1 MTDINRRGFVK
12 AVAAV
17 VPAAALIRPSA
28 SDARESIALPLDDE
42 LLHALGEAVLPT
54 ELDAAALTQVIGD
67 FQTWLEA
74 YEPNAELN
82 HGYGTGEI
90 RHTPNDPAPRWESQL
105 GALESE
111 AQRTL
116 GRSFGAADVEARRG
130 IVRAQLAN
138 DDTSRL
144 PRPYTARHVAIGLL
158 AYYYGT
164 AEASDLCYRR
174 AIGKNQCRPLRRSPE
189 EPAPLPSPER
199 GDRDA

>member
-1 MTDINRRGFVK
+1 MTDIDRRGFVK

-17 VPAAALIRPSA
+17 VPAAALIRPTA
-28 SDARESIALPLDDE
+28 SDTRKSIALPLDDE
-42 LLHALGEAVLPT
+42 LLRALGEAVLPT
-54 ELDAAALTQVIGD
+54 ELDAVALTRVIGD

-116 GRSFGAADVEARRG
+116 GRPFAVADVEARREM
-130 IVRAQLAN
+130 VRAQLAN

-144 PRPYTARHVAIGLL
+144 PRPHTASHVAVGLL
-158 AYYYGT
+158 AYYYAT
-164 AEASDLCYRR
+164 PEASDLCYRR
-174 AIGKNQCRPLRRSPE
+174 AIGKNSCRPLARSPE
-189 EPAPLPSPER
+189 EPAPLPGR

>member
-1 MTDINRRGFVK
+1 MTDITRRRFVES
-12 AVAAV
+12 VAAV
-17 VPAAALIRPSA
+17 VPAAALVRPIA
-28 SDARESIALPLDDE
+28 LDARESLALPLDDE
-42 LLHALGEAVLPT
+42 LLRALGEAVLPT
-54 ELDAAALTQVIGD
+54 EIDAAALTRVIGD
-67 FQTWLEA
+67 FQIWLEA

-82 HGYGTGEI
+82 HGYGTSEI

-111 AQRTL
+111 AQRRL
-116 GRSFGAADVEARRG
+116 GRSFGAADVEARRE

-144 PRPYTARHVAIGLL
+144 PRPHTARHVAIGLL

-174 AIGKNQCRPLRRSPE
+174 AIGKNECRPLARSPE
-189 EPAPLPSPER
+189 EPPPLKQN